1 MTNSAF
7 SNKAHFLSIMK
18 KLLAGILLF
27 LGLLTAGFLYI
38 DIPYSIR
45 AKGIIKPA
53 QEWGLYKAFDGTLV
67 NLLEDHLNGTLNQYK
82 VMEFQR
88 GDIVQF
94 LFNEQLLQNEAIN
107 KGDTIAWVVSNDLK
121 MSILEK
127 QGALAY
133 EESLLQVYL
142 TGDRPEALRIAL
154 DQVELARQEL
164 QTQRQLTER
173 IQHLHS
179 EELVSQQEYELA
191 VNELRVK
198 EYRLDIAKSN
208 YESLLAGEKE
218 EEIRVVRA
226 RIAALKQQKE
236 QLLKHIAEMNI
247 LSPVSGQ
254 LIRQRNLAGTNEDT
268 VIKVADL
275 SALLVFAP
283 VDVFET
289 KFIETGQDVTIAS
302 LQSHKEYKGQVI
314 GMDNSV
320 QLINR
325 QPKIFITILLTG
337 DDARAELF
345 PNLVVDARIHTPEV
359 SLFEYLARKSRVV
372 YQN

>member
-1 MTNSAF
+1 MVLLASKSTKF
-7 SNKAHFLSIMK
+7 YFMK
-18 KLLAGILLF
+18 KLLFGILIF
-27 LGLLTAGFLYI
+27 LVLLVAGFMYI
-38 DIPYSIR
+38 EMPYNIR
-45 AKGIIKPA
+45 TKGIVKPT
-53 QEWGLYKAFDGTLV
+53 QEWGLYKAFDGTLL
-67 NLLEDHLNGTLNQYK
+67 NLLEDHLTGTLNQYK

-88 GDIVQF
+88 GDIVWF
-94 LFNEQLLQNEAIN
+94 LFNEQLLHNETIN
-107 KGDTIAWVVSNDLK
+107 KGDTIAWVISNDLK
-121 MSILEK
+121 MRILEK
-127 QGALAY
+127 EGAIIY

-164 QTQRQLTER
+164 QTQQQLTER
-173 IQHLHS
+173 IQHLYS
-179 EELVSQQEYELA
+179 EELVSLQEYELA
-191 VNELRVK
+191 INELRVK

-218 EEIRVVRA
+218 EEIMAIRA

-236 QLLKHIAEMNI
+236 QLLEHIAGMNI
-247 LSPVSGQ
+247 LSPISGQ
-254 LIRQRNLAGTNEDT
+254 LIRERNLDGSNEDT

-289 KFIETGQDVTIAS
+289 TFIEAGQNVTITS
-302 LQSHKEYKGQVI
+302 TQSGREYRGQVI

-325 QPKIFITILLTG
+325 QPKIFLTILLDC
-337 DDARAELF
+337 DDVRAELF
-345 PNLVVDARIHTPEV
+345 PNMVVDAQIHTPNV
-359 SLFEYLARKSRVV
+359 SLLEYLARKSRVV